1 VWLCPAA
8 DYQVDF
14 ARVIGRSLAEIALD
28 LRGKRVLLKPNLVEY
43 EAGLAINTH
52 PSVIAGAAEA
62 CLQAGASEVVVGEGA
77 GHRRDTEHLLGASGI
92 RDHLDQLRV
101 RFVDLN
107 HDDVRQVALRSRF
120 TGMTKLWFPVEVLA
134 ADVVVSMPKLKT
146 HHWTGLTASMKNLF
160 GTVPGAVYGWPKNIL
175 HMRGIA
181 NSILD
186 LNATIRTHLSIVD
199 GVVGMEGNGPIM
211 GDPRRTG
218 FLAIGTDPVAVDAT
232 CARLIGLDPRRIPY
246 LAAASDF
253 LGNIDDSRIE
263 QRGEPPSRYRSRFRL
278 PERLAGL
285 QMPV

>member
-1 VWLCPAA
+1 
-8 DYQVDF
+8 
-14 ARVIGRSLAEIALD
+14 
-28 LRGKRVLLKPNLVEY
+28 
-43 EAGLAINTH
+43 
-52 PSVIAGAAEA
+52 
-62 CLQAGASEVVVGEGA
+62 
-77 GHRRDTEHLLGASGI
+77 
-92 RDHLDQLRV
+92 
-101 RFVDLN
+101 
-107 HDDVRQVALRSRF
+107 
-120 TGMTKLWFPVEVLA
+120 
-134 ADVVVSMPKLKT
+134 
-146 HHWTGLTASMKNLF
+146 MKNLF